1 MSISDKPILVGFKK
15 IIEFSAYIK
24 LERNGIKIENK
35 FLQQSNLVN
44 LKINHNQYKYID
56 QSIKEIDA
64 LEIRSK
70 KGDMIFH
77 CNIKDIIKINDK
89 FIYEGKLTLIIQIK
103 EDKIILF
110 ISKSTKELL
119 DAFISKITGKT
130 PETKDLSSKNKNV
143 NNNNNNNNNNILLK
157 NKRRFHELYTAKHN
171 KNTYNNP
178 KMRIESN
185 NYNNEKVINNLLF
198 LKNKNEKN
206 KIIIDFPDYLL
217 FIIFE
222 YLSKKI
228 LLSKVSLLNK
238 ELKKYSDS
246 YIESLII
253 RDDTPTES
261 FNRIINRFKNLKDLT
276 FGKAKNFKNQ
286 NLKYFNCSL
295 HNLERLDISQIENL
309 NDHSI
314 KTLFSR
320 MKGIKVQ
327 SIKLNYFLESLYS
340 ALLYANQFFKNLN
353 ELTLYRKPF
362 LQDEKYLNE
371 KFIKFPKYY
380 HINLFKTILNIL
392 NSREH
397 KLKILNIFAFYM
409 PNLNENDL
417 IFKNL
422 IELSFDLLMINH
434 IKNLKIFS
442 NCENLISFKIG
453 DIIIKDNMAKNE
465 PVFHYINLNEINQQ
479 LINNLNEQNINNL
492 NQEIDF
498 DNDYIDIF
506 SKIFYKMKNLKK
518 IEFGSF
524 LTDDLCK
531 LISIYLLNLE
541 KVNFSSNYITDE
553 GIKLILISCKNI
565 KDLNLMNCLKFLGS
579 CFFDIHP
586 QDFPINLKKAQFS
599 ISTYNYYHVINF
611 LRSKGIKAENY
622 IKIKSN

>member
-143 NNNNNNNNNNILLK
+143 NNSNNNNILLK
-157 NKRRFHELYTAKHN
+157 NKRRFHELYAAKHN

-206 KIIIDFPDYLL
+206 KFIIDFPDYLL

-253 RDDTPTES
+253 RDDTPKES

-479 LINNLNEQNINNL
+479 LINNLNEQNI
-492 NQEIDF
+492 
-498 DNDYIDIF
+498 
-506 SKIFYKMKNLKK
+506 
-518 IEFGSF
+518 
-524 LTDDLCK
+524 
-531 LISIYLLNLE
+531 
-541 KVNFSSNYITDE
+541 
-553 GIKLILISCKNI
+553 
-565 KDLNLMNCLKFLGS
+565 
-579 CFFDIHP
+579 
-586 QDFPINLKKAQFS
+586 
-599 ISTYNYYHVINF
+599 
-611 LRSKGIKAENY
+611 
-622 IKIKSN
+622 

>member
-143 NNNNNNNNNNILLK
+143 NKSNNNNILLK
-157 NKRRFHELYTAKHN
+157 NKRRFHELYAAKHN

-206 KIIIDFPDYLL
+206 KFIFDFPDYLL

-253 RDDTPTES
+253 RDDTPKES

-320 MKGIKVQ
+320 MKGIKVH
-327 SIKLNYFLESLYS
+327 SIKLNYFLESLNS

-453 DIIIKDNMAKNE
+453 DIIIKDNIVKNE

-531 LISIYLLNLE
+531 LISIHLLNLE

-565 KDLNLMNCLKFLGS
+565 KELNLMNCLKFLGS
-579 CFFDIHP
+579 CFFDIHS

>member
-143 NNNNNNNNNNILLK
+143 NNSNNNNILLK
-157 NKRRFHELYTAKHN
+157 NKRRFHELYAAKHN

-206 KIIIDFPDYLL
+206 KFIIDFPDYLL

-253 RDDTPTES
+253 RDDTPKES

-453 DIIIKDNMAKNE
+453 DIIIKDNIVKNE
-465 PVFHYINLNEINQQ
+465 PVFYYINLNEINQQ

-531 LISIYLLNLE
+531 LISIHLLNLE

-565 KDLNLMNCLKFLGS
+565 KELNLMNCLKFLGS
-579 CFFDIHP
+579 CFFDIHS

>member
-143 NNNNNNNNNNILLK
+143 NNSNNNNILLK
-157 NKRRFHELYTAKHN
+157 NKRRFHELYAAKHN

-206 KIIIDFPDYLL
+206 KFIIDFPDYLL

-253 RDDTPTES
+253 RDDTPKES

-453 DIIIKDNMAKNE
+453 DIIIKDNIVKNE

-531 LISIYLLNLE
+531 LISIHLLNLE

-565 KDLNLMNCLKFLGS
+565 KELNLMNCLKFLGS
-579 CFFDIHP
+579 CFFDIHS

>member
-77 CNIKDIIKINDK
+77 CNVKDIIKINDK

-143 NNNNNNNNNNILLK
+143 NNSNNNNILLK

-453 DIIIKDNMAKNE
+453 DIIIKDNIVKNE

-479 LINNLNEQNINNL
+479 LINNLNEQNINNNL
-492 NQEIDF
+492 NREIDF

-531 LISIYLLNLE
+531 LISIHLLNLE

-565 KDLNLMNCLKFLGS
+565 KELNLMNCLKFLGS
-579 CFFDIHP
+579 CFFDIHS

>member
-143 NNNNNNNNNNILLK
+143 NNSNNNNILLK
-157 NKRRFHELYTAKHN
+157 NKRRFHELYAAKHN

-206 KIIIDFPDYLL
+206 KFIIDFPDYLL

-246 YIESLII
+246 YIDSLII

-295 HNLERLDISQIENL
+295 HNLERLDISQIDNL

-442 NCENLISFKIG
+442 SCENLISFKIG

-531 LISIYLLNLE
+531 LISIHLLNLE

-565 KDLNLMNCLKFLGS
+565 KELNLMNCLKFLGS
-579 CFFDIHP
+579 CFFDIHS

>member
-143 NNNNNNNNNNILLK
+143 NNSNNNNILLK
-157 NKRRFHELYTAKHN
+157 NKRRFHELYAAKHN

-206 KIIIDFPDYLL
+206 KFIIDFPDYLL

-253 RDDTPTES
+253 RDDTPKES

-286 NLKYFNCSL
+286 NLKYFN
-295 HNLERLDISQIENL
+295 
-309 NDHSI
+309 
-314 KTLFSR
+314 
-320 MKGIKVQ
+320 
-327 SIKLNYFLESLYS
+327 
-340 ALLYANQFFKNLN
+340 
-353 ELTLYRKPF
+353 
-362 LQDEKYLNE
+362 
-371 KFIKFPKYY
+371 
-380 HINLFKTILNIL
+380 
-392 NSREH
+392 
-397 KLKILNIFAFYM
+397 
-409 PNLNENDL
+409 
-417 IFKNL
+417 
-422 IELSFDLLMINH
+422 
-434 IKNLKIFS
+434 
-442 NCENLISFKIG
+442 
-453 DIIIKDNMAKNE
+453 
-465 PVFHYINLNEINQQ
+465 
-479 LINNLNEQNINNL
+479 
-492 NQEIDF
+492 
-498 DNDYIDIF
+498 
-506 SKIFYKMKNLKK
+506 
-518 IEFGSF
+518 
-524 LTDDLCK
+524 
-531 LISIYLLNLE
+531 
-541 KVNFSSNYITDE
+541 
-553 GIKLILISCKNI
+553 
-565 KDLNLMNCLKFLGS
+565 
-579 CFFDIHP
+579 
-586 QDFPINLKKAQFS
+586 
-599 ISTYNYYHVINF
+599 
-611 LRSKGIKAENY
+611 
-622 IKIKSN
+622 

>member
-143 NNNNNNNNNNILLK
+143 NNSNNNNILLK
-157 NKRRFHELYTAKHN
+157 NKRRFHELYAAKHN

-206 KIIIDFPDYLL
+206 KFIIDFPDYLL

-453 DIIIKDNMAKNE
+453 DIIIKDNIVKNE

-479 LINNLNEQNINNL
+479 LINNLNEQNINNNL
-492 NQEIDF
+492 NREIDF

-531 LISIYLLNLE
+531 LISIHLLNLE

-565 KDLNLMNCLKFLGS
+565 KELNLMNCLKFLGS
-579 CFFDIHP
+579 CFFDIHS

>member
-143 NNNNNNNNNNILLK
+143 NNSNNNNILLK
-157 NKRRFHELYTAKHN
+157 NKRRFHELYAAKHN

-206 KIIIDFPDYLL
+206 KFIIDFPDYLL

-253 RDDTPTES
+253 RDDTPKES

-453 DIIIKDNMAKNE
+453 DIIIKDNIVKNE

-531 LISIYLLNLE
+531 LISIHLLNLE
-541 KVNFSSNYITDE
+541 KVNFSSNYITD
-553 GIKLILISCKNI
+553 
-565 KDLNLMNCLKFLGS
+565 
-579 CFFDIHP
+579 
-586 QDFPINLKKAQFS
+586 
-599 ISTYNYYHVINF
+599 
-611 LRSKGIKAENY
+611 
-622 IKIKSN
+622 

>member
-143 NNNNNNNNNNILLK
+143 NNSNNNNILLK
-157 NKRRFHELYTAKHN
+157 NKRRFHELYAAKHN

-206 KIIIDFPDYLL
+206 KFIIDFPDYLL

-253 RDDTPTES
+253 RDDTPKES

-327 SIKLNYFLESLYS
+327 SIKLNYFLESLNS

-453 DIIIKDNMAKNE
+453 DIIIKDNIVKNE

-531 LISIYLLNLE
+531 LISIHLLNLE

-565 KDLNLMNCLKFLGS
+565 KELNLMNCLKFLGS
-579 CFFDIHP
+579 CFFDIHS

>member
-143 NNNNNNNNNNILLK
+143 NNSNNNNILLK
-157 NKRRFHELYTAKHN
+157 NKRRFHELYAAKHN

-206 KIIIDFPDYLL
+206 KFIIDFPDYLL

-253 RDDTPTES
+253 RDDTPKES

-295 HNLERLDISQIENL
+295 HNLERLDISQIDNL

-453 DIIIKDNMAKNE
+453 DIIIKDNIVKNE

-531 LISIYLLNLE
+531 LISIHLLNLE

-565 KDLNLMNCLKFLGS
+565 KELNLMNCLKFLGS
-579 CFFDIHP
+579 CFFDIHS

-611 LRSKGIKAENY
+611 LSSKGIKAENY

>member
-143 NNNNNNNNNNILLK
+143 NNSNNNNILLK
-157 NKRRFHELYTAKHN
+157 NKRRFHELYAAKHN

-206 KIIIDFPDYLL
+206 KFIIDFPDYLL

-253 RDDTPTES
+253 RDDTPKES

-453 DIIIKDNMAKNE
+453 DIIIKDNIVKNE

-531 LISIYLLNLE
+531 LISIHLLNLE
-541 KVNFSSNYITDE
+541 KINFSSNYITDE

-565 KDLNLMNCLKFLGS
+565 KELNLMNCLKFLGS
-579 CFFDIHP
+579 CFFDIHS

>member
-143 NNNNNNNNNNILLK
+143 NNSNNNNILLK

-206 KIIIDFPDYLL
+206 KFIIDFPDYLL

-253 RDDTPTES
+253 RDDTPKES

-453 DIIIKDNMAKNE
+453 DIIIKDNTVKNE

-579 CFFDIHP
+579 CFFDIHS

>member
-143 NNNNNNNNNNILLK
+143 NNSNNNNILLK
-157 NKRRFHELYTAKHN
+157 NKRRFHELYAAKHN

-206 KIIIDFPDYLL
+206 KFIIDFPDYLL

-253 RDDTPTES
+253 RDDTPKES

-295 HNLERLDISQIENL
+295 HNLERLDISQIDNL

-453 DIIIKDNMAKNE
+453 DIIIKDNIVKNE

-531 LISIYLLNLE
+531 LISIHLLNLE

-565 KDLNLMNCLKFLGS
+565 KELNLMNCLKFLGS
-579 CFFDIHP
+579 CFFDIHS

>member
-143 NNNNNNNNNNILLK
+143 NNSNNNNILLK
-157 NKRRFHELYTAKHN
+157 NKRRFHELYAAKHN

-206 KIIIDFPDYLL
+206 KFIIDFPDYLL

-253 RDDTPTES
+253 RDDTPKES

-579 CFFDIHP
+579 CFFDIHS

>member
-143 NNNNNNNNNNILLK
+143 NNSNNNNILLK
-157 NKRRFHELYTAKHN
+157 NKRRFHELYAAKHN

-206 KIIIDFPDYLL
+206 KFIIDFPDYLL

-246 YIESLII
+246 YIDSLII

-453 DIIIKDNMAKNE
+453 DIIIKDNIVKNE

-479 LINNLNEQNINNL
+479 LINNLNEQNINNNL
-492 NQEIDF
+492 NREIDF

-531 LISIYLLNLE
+531 LISIHLLNLE

-565 KDLNLMNCLKFLGS
+565 KELNLMNCLKFLGS
-579 CFFDIHP
+579 CFFDIHS

-611 LRSKGIKAENY
+611 LRSKGIQAENY